1 MRLVFALTTIVLL
14 FWIGWDQSYQDHVAN
29 VLNGKS
35 TPAEKKAAVRQDSE
49 LVAAEPAP
57 TLGAPVRDNSW
68 MWKKSKLD
76 NPRQGKMHY
85 VR

>member
-29 VLNGKS
+29 VLNGKP
-35 TPAEKKAAVRQDSE
+35 TPAEGRVTVRQNGGLTE
-49 LVAAEPAP
+49 TEPVS
-57 TLGAPVRDNSW
+57 TLGAPMRDNSW

-76 NPRQGKMHY
+76 NPHEGKVHY
-85 VR
+85 AR